1 MHSNGDHRLH
11 TDNSGIRE
19 ISAPLHALFGK
30 HPATVFEDV
39 CSTAPLPRLEITEQ
53 LTHACAESSEHI
65 GLTRETVQKTSKYG
79 EPNILLNLLTAEC
92 KQKYLKSLNAAA
104 PVPTPAETPLKLPK
118 PNKSTTGM
126 SKQTLKKHARV
137 EASNKCHKKA
147 RLEKRKKEGRCPQK
161 CGCCKCKEKRTAQV
175 RGKNARYRLTQKIL
189 S

>member
-30 HPATVFEDV
+30 HPATVIEDD
-39 CSTAPLPRLEITEQ
+39 CSSAPLPRLEITEH
-53 LTHACAESSEHI
+53 LTHAYAASSE
-65 GLTRETVQKTSKYG
+65 KYG

-92 KQKYLKSLNAAA
+92 NQKYLKSLNAAA

-126 SKQTLKKHARV
+126 SKHTLKKHARV